1 MTYNRRG
8 FIVFL
13 VAALVASGILY
24 ARESTDEALW
34 MMIAGPLIA
43 SIDEAARAEADHAA
57 DFAEASP
64 YPTVDDIQ
72 KDVYWESDNPAE
84 RKSEG
89 RLFFD

>member
-43 SIDEAARAEADHAA
+43 SIDLVYRLWAR
-57 DFAEASP
+57 
-64 YPTVDDIQ
+64 VRLR
-72 KDVYWESDNPAE
+72 DVGRGPSILFLPAWFWGVVWTCLGIY
-84 RKSEG
+84 RWQA
-89 RLFFD
+89 